1 MTPAAALAIVVD
13 KCVISVGTDEGDGDD
28 ETATSQAKTDG
39 IKDTAFSME
48 QSFRYE
54 RIEE

>member
-1 MTPAAALAIVVD
+1 VTPAAALAIVVD